1 MVKRAVFLDRDGV
14 LNANLERH
22 GKLVAPTNLAEFRL
36 LDGTA
41 DAVERIKRAGG
52 VVEVYATLMR
62 SHFTPGE
69 ISVTEG
75 DTVRVHLTNIETTEN
90 ATHTFTVP
98 AYNIQATLDPGEVVN
113 VEFRADRVGS
123 FAFYCAQFC
132 SALHMEMY
140 GWLLVA
146 PRGA

>member
-1 MVKRAVFLDRDGV
+1 M
-14 LNANLERH
+14 
-22 GKLVAPTNLAEFRL
+22 
-36 LDGTA
+36 
-41 DAVERIKRAGG
+41 RI
-52 VVEVYATLMR
+52 
-62 SHFTPGE
+62 
-69 ISVTEG
+69 
-75 DTVRVHLTNIETTEN
+75 HLTNIETTEN

-113 VEFRADRVGS
+113 VEFKADRVGS

-146 PRGA
+146 PKGA